1 MRYALAAVNGQLST
15 GANATDMRERVA
27 RAVEIKARARSNWVR
42 SEVEASL
49 KNTLKKN
56 THLSHIVANATLALR
71 RRPGA
76 RHRHLP
82 TVRAPGLLRRT
93 SLQVVREHPQFGAD
107 GFRGGALASSR
118 TKLSTATSVAS
129 HPYDVQRHRRL
140 RDAVD
145 EPVRHEGQ
153 YKMPLIQIDEY
164 PSIVDPQVC

>member
-1 MRYALAAVNGQLST
+1 MRYALAAVNGRLST

-27 RAVEIKARARSNWVR
+27 RAVEIKARARSKDWVR

-82 TVRAPGLLRRT
+82 TVRAPGLLHRT

-107 GFRGGALASSR
+107 AF
-118 TKLSTATSVAS
+118 
-129 HPYDVQRHRRL
+129 
-140 RDAVD
+140 
-145 EPVRHEGQ
+145 
-153 YKMPLIQIDEY
+153 
-164 PSIVDPQVC
+164 